1 MKEKICGKWLQLKK
15 EYCLQGNYMV
25 QIIAFEEDTE
35 NAKMLLKDFMEE
47 LEQFPDIEILQA
59 EAYAVLLLRN
69 QVKKYFRGVLEKEKR
84 EK

>member
-1 MKEKICGKWLQLKK
+1 M
-15 EYCLQGNYMV
+15 
-25 QIIAFEEDTE
+25 QIIAFEGDTE

-59 EAYAVLLLRN
+59 EAYSVLLLRN
-69 QVKKYFRGVLEKEKR
+69 QVKKYSRGLSEKERR